1 MKSEGKITARWG
13 YKFIMDDD
21 ADFGEREVLE
31 CSNCGY
37 MDENRKFLEEC
48 PECHSI
54 MENGRPCN

>member
-1 MKSEGKITARWG
+1 MAKWG

-37 MDENRKFLEEC
+37 MDENCKFLEEC

-54 MENGRPCN
+54 MENGKPCNADS